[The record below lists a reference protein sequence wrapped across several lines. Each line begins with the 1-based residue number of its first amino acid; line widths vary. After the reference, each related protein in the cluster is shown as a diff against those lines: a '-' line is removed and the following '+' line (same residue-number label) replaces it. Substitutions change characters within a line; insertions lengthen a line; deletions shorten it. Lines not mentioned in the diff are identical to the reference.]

1 MSGLEHP
8 GGPLSQFRHPP
19 GTPLIAI
26 PVIPGVNT
34 ELDSVYAVEACGGEA
49 AFVHHRETVLPAGT
63 AAVWLPGGFAYGDY
77 LRPGAI
83 ARFAPI
89 FGAIGRA
96 AAEGMA
102 VFGVCNGFQMLC
114 EAGLLPGAL
123 ARNVGARFL
132 CRDAHVR
139 VETAATP
146 VTHTLRPGHVL
157 AIPLNHGEGNFTAD
171 AATLDRLEA
180 NNQVL
185 LRYCD
190 PNGVVDPDDGASN
203 PNGSLRAI
211 AGVTNEAGNVC
222 GMMPHPERAIE
233 ALIGSADGRPLV
245 ESLVRWAAGVPAA

>member
-1 MSGLEHP
+1 MSASPLP
-8 GGPLSQFRHPP
+8 GDRRPRSRDSAAS
-19 GTPLIAI
+19 PLIAI
-26 PVIPGVNT
+26 PVVPGVNT
-34 ELDSVYAVEACGGEA
+34 ELDSEYAVAACGGEA
-49 AFVHHRETVLPAGT
+49 AFVHHRDAALPAET

-89 FGAIGRA
+89 FDAIGRA
-96 AAEGMA
+96 AASGMA
-102 VFGVCNGFQMLC
+102 VLGVCNGFQMLC

-146 VTHTLRPGHVL
+146 VTHRLRPGHVL
-157 AIPLNHGEGNFTAD
+157 RIPINHGEGNYTAD

-180 NNQVL
+180 RNQVL

-190 PNGVVDPDDGASN
+190 AGGSVDDDDRRSN
-203 PNGSLRAI
+203 PNGSLRSI

-233 ALIGSADGRPLV
+233 ALLGSADGRPLV
-245 ESLVRWAAGVPAA
+245 ESLVTWAAGVPAA